1 MTFERRVPL
10 LPFFLGLLLVA
21 GSIPASA
28 QLGDL
33 LKLNGEMATE
43 AKSAPEIRDQLA
55 LWQTETKDAL
65 ARLEKLNPET
75 DLPAEITPANFSSR
89 RRHLEEAQLAIS
101 RHLAA
106 LEAITT
112 SAAELEEARAQAKS
126 WTGFTEE
133 LPYSILMVDELVSRR
148 EALAERAVSQQ
159 SSIDIFQ
166 ATLEKL
172 LSESKSAEA
181 SAADALAAY
190 EASKDDRALLW
201 KLESVRARQRSLFI
215 RASALQSSIAALNN
229 QKLTTGVEL
238 GLVGRQ
244 IEVVEKNAVFTEEDL
259 AQVTQASVDRQAALR
274 KELAEI
280 RKRLRLATGERT
292 ASTSAL
298 ESLSTAEDPDPAA
311 VEVAELRLEAAATRV
326 ETLQQMIEL
335 FESYGQ
341 LESFVPEAYEER
353 FVLLNGKTKEE
364 RKAALE
370 NLISLNQQLNAWEI
384 YAKNELA
391 SVSTNIN
398 RMESRASLLPAGD
411 PKLAP
416 LAEQREVLRE
426 KRDLIQRAS
435 LSVSSQRQLVSR
447 WVEER
452 QVQVKDPWYA
462 PVADA
467 VPRSWAMLKRA
478 WNHPVTKYEETIERD
493 GQLVV
498 MPRSVTLGTILLA
511 VLLFVGA
518 YFIASLLSNRAQ
530 RILIG
535 RQVIG
540 ENQAR
545 TLRNWIMLLVAFLL
559 ALATLS
565 YLSIPL
571 TIFAFLAGA
580 LAIGVGFGTQTM
592 IKNFI
597 SGIILL
603 VERKVRVGDIIEVDT
618 VLGVVSEINTRSS
631 IIRCFNGVE
640 TLIPNSLFLE
650 NRVVNWTLNNR
661 YLRRELKLGVAYG
674 SPTSKVIEI
683 LNEAAERHGLIEKE
697 PAPFAIFS
705 NFGDNALE
713 FTLYFWIELNDKT
726 NGLIVESD
734 VRIMID
740 KKLTE
745 AGIGVPF
752 PQRDIHLGTQKP
764 LQIELV
770 KGVAGGV
777 AVKAR

>member
-1 MTFERRVPL
+1 MKSERSLAL
-10 LPFFLGLLLVA
+10 LPLFLGLLLVA
-21 GSIPASA
+21 GILPASA

-33 LKLNGEMATE
+33 FKLNGEKTAE
-43 AKSAPEIRDQLA
+43 ARPAPEIRDQLT
-55 LWQTETKDAL
+55 LWQTETKQAL

-75 DLPAEITPANFSSR
+75 DLPAGTTPANFSTR

-101 RHLAA
+101 RHFAA

-112 SAAELEEARAQAKS
+112 SAAELEEARAQAES
-126 WTGFTEE
+126 WSGFSEE
-133 LPYSILMVDELVSRR
+133 PPYSILMVDELVSRR

-159 SSIDIFQ
+159 SSIEIFQ

-172 LSESKSAEA
+172 LRESKATESSSAE
-181 SAADALAAY
+181 ALAAY
-190 EASKDDRALLW
+190 EASEEDRALLW
-201 KLESVRARQRSLFI
+201 KLETLRAKQRSLFI

-229 QKLTTGVEL
+229 QMLTTGVEL
-238 GLVGRQ
+238 GLLSRQ
-244 IEVVEKNAVFTEEDL
+244 IEAAEQNAVFAEEDL

-274 KELAEI
+274 KELVEI
-280 RKRLRLATGERT
+280 RKLLRPAGGERT
-292 ASTSAL
+292 ARASAL
-298 ESLSTAEDPDPAA
+298 EKLRAAADPDPAA
-311 VEVAELRLEAAATRV
+311 VEAAELPLEAAVARV

-353 FVLLNGKTKEE
+353 FVLLNGKSKEE

-370 NLISLNQQLNAWEI
+370 NLINLNQQLNAWEI

-391 SVSTNIN
+391 AVSTNIN
-398 RMESRASLLPAGD
+398 RIESRASLLPAGD

-435 LSVSSQRQLVSR
+435 LSVSSQRQLVTR
-447 WVEER
+447 WIEEHEVR
-452 QVQVKDPWYA
+452 EKDPWYA
-462 PVADA
+462 PLSDSVT
-467 VPRSWAMLKRA
+467 RSWEMLRRA
-478 WNHPVTKYEETIERD
+478 WNHPVSKYEESIERD

-498 MPRSVTLGTILLA
+498 TQRSVTLGTILLA
-511 VLLFVGA
+511 ILLFVVT
-518 YFIASLLSNRAQ
+518 YLIASHISNRAQ
-530 RILIG
+530 RILVG

-545 TLRNWIMLLVAFLL
+545 TLRNWVMLLVAFLL

-650 NRVVNWTLNNR
+650 NRVINWTLNNR
-661 YLRRELKLGVAYG
+661 FLRRELKLGVAYG
-674 SPTSKVIEI
+674 SPTQKVIEI
-683 LNEAAERHGLIEKE
+683 LNDAADRHGLIQKD

-713 FTLYFWIELNDKT
+713 FTLLFWIELNDKT
-726 NGLIVESD
+726 NGMIVESD

-764 LQIELV
+764 LQLELV
-770 KGVAGGV
+770 RAAAGGM
-777 AVKAR
+777 AVSAK